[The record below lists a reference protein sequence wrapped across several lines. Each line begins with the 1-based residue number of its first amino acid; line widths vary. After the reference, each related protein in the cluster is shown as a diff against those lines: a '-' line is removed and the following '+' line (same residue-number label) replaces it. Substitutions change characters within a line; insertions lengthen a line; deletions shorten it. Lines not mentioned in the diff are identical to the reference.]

1 MVKCVRFFYWVVS
14 YQKKCLLLFPRNG
27 LNDLSL
33 RSRDFWPPV
42 AGGGVIS
49 NVWTVSVFS
58 VGASNSELLVCVL

>member
-1 MVKCVRFFYWVVS
+1 MCAFFLLGRFIPE
-14 YQKKCLLLFPRNG
+14 KKCLLLFPRNG